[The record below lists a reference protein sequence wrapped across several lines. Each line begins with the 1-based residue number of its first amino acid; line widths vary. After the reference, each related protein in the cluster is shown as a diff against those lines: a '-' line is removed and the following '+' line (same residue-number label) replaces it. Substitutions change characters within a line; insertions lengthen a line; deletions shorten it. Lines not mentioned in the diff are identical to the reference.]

1 MSEITK
7 LYKNA
12 GVKYLMYVVDS
23 FPPVEYP
30 QIDFNEKK
38 QLELIKFILGKGVY
52 YDTDKNCQEIW
63 FHYTDDIENAS
74 YKPFDEAIA
83 EFINILWQD
92 LTEEEKQQVKGIL
105 E

>member
-1 MSEITK
+1 MSEIEL

-12 GVKYLMYVVDS
+12 GVGYLTYIVDT
-23 FPPVEYP
+23 FPPVKYP
-30 QIDFNEKK
+30 QIKFTAEK

-52 YDTDKNCQEIW
+52 YDTDKNCQEVW

-83 EFINILWQD
+83 EFINNLWQD
-92 LTEEEKQQVKGIL
+92 LTEEEKQQIKEIL
-105 E
+105 Q